1 MVLNHIFV
9 AQQRICIVTKDFYI
23 VNKEVIILMAL
34 MCVKKLSFVSKKRPK
49 CSWILFILLSIV
61 TYWDRLI
68 IIIFAWKFN
77 FLFVDFHLSESNMIL
92 HWYIHE
98 DILIRSSVRAAKNIQ
113 VSSVFCKKNLP
124 FKVKKEKSQERKSK
138 KKNQGK
144 SPRYF
149 SF

>member
-1 MVLNHIFV
+1 
-9 AQQRICIVTKDFYI
+9 
-23 VNKEVIILMAL
+23 MAL
-34 MCVKKLSFVSKKRPK
+34 VCVKELSFVSQKRPK
-49 CSWILFILLSIV
+49 CSWILFMLLSIV

-68 IIIFAWKFN
+68 IIIFAWKYN

-113 VSSVFCKKNLP
+113 VSSVFCKNNLP